1 MMKKNSN
8 KVIKSKKVNKDE
20 SKGSKPS
27 ASSNSSMDADHSDVD
42 AMTADNQEQVIKQQ
56 KSKYNSNKM
65 IGGENENSKS
75 KEEATGS
82 ATGDGK
88 TINKIV
94 KKKKKTYHGIILDER
109 SMVNKN
115 LLSLEIE
122 SLLQESRQIIQLE
135 QHDHKTK
142 RFHDVITL
150 LSTSLKKIG
159 NKNLSL
165 KRDLPK
171 SLKGFVNN
179 WSLNYEQYDITIPFS
194 APKAVKVIGSF
205 AIGSMARPG
214 HSIDISILLPDEI
227 FEKGNDVMN
236 YRYHAKR
243 LLYLIGLSKELKN
256 IKLSENEKKISLF
269 SDFSMKTFCGDFNKP
284 LLECKISD
292 SVEGL
297 EGYTFHFHPTY
308 SDTVFDMKQL
318 SPFKNNVRTQAKKSG
333 TISSPHYNSTIVED
347 RHSSSAQSHLAYLN
361 KAKSM
366 CSHPSLFT
374 DTIVLIKI
382 WMRRRALATSI
393 ESPDAFNSFLCSML
407 LAYWLNEKKL
417 HGQMTPAQM
426 FRTFLL
432 LLSNSDFTNKS
443 ETITRLSVLTDQGF
457 SDDIFKKQHEIIIVS
472 PCGYV
477 NLAARVSANA
487 YNVLKREAGVTSKLL
502 QSDSQGH
509 TNLNDSIEATLA
521 SNMSYWHRFDQYI
534 SVPCPPKPNRDG
546 VNDDNYNSNN
556 DFASEAS
563 WQSYILKSSAH
574 LVTRS
579 LVDTQRVLWYS
590 ISLRYK
596 GISSSYTWSLDDEE
610 FNSDE
615 ESSPSL
621 EPVCIIIGLILNPEH
636 AYKLVDKG
644 PDASEV
650 EAAEEFRK
658 FWGDKSELR
667 RFRDGSIVEACVWE
681 VDDAKGGSVDTRRH
695 IPEMVIKYVFPR
707 FKPFNVISNDIKSGC
722 HLIGRSLDYVLQRA
736 IPESA
741 RYDGS
746 LGMSDELACRNAL
759 LVFEKVSSLL
769 RSLHDDAVVDSA
781 YEPEG
786 ESQSLFSKRKN
797 NDKVLTIPIPI
808 ATVDPACAELRYA
821 AVIPPSPHPL
831 AFGPKDI
838 QKKTQLLESLAKQKN
853 ITSLSRVVPTM
864 DAVIKFDDINRWP
877 DALDAIA
884 QSKASMFIEIANA
897 LESRSNGYIRC
908 QVHEAF
914 LDIITEGYV
923 FRIRVYIEKEARLL
937 SQKIAPHE
945 EAVQAAEQ
953 IKQQS
958 ENATK
963 TENPYGNLHLTR
975 RYRTSLVRKPLLH
988 TQLHT
993 LHTQSGEDGGS
1004 MGMASTVRLVKYWVA
1019 VHGFWLHIS
1028 EEAIELI
1035 VAYIFIN
1042 SKPLE
1047 PPRSPFTGLIRFLYL
1062 ISTWDWVNS
1071 PLIVDLGK
1079 NIDADLLSE
1088 AYKSFLRQRD
1098 LEQGPPMFILTLD
1111 DRKPETGTWLPCWTK
1126 EEYPSASALARM
1138 VKVARS
1144 SHKLME
1150 KLAEAQS
1157 IHSSIN
1163 ASQSKGNDLLEVLWL
1178 SLFQCDTNSQNYDEL
1193 LQMTPSRIMFP
1204 FSFGSSS
1211 AFSISKSKRMKQRD
1225 DNSADAE
1232 EWGINV
1238 YRNMIETTDDEAM
1251 IGFNP
1256 HMIYMTKLS
1265 EDFQNV
1271 AEFYCN
1277 PITEL
1282 DFNKK
1287 SSPVGVVWKSSA
1299 MIQIPFRL
1307 KVSSFTSPVRS
1318 ETSKFTSIVPDKNDM
1333 ISTWVHKS
1341 NGILHYIA

>member
-1 MMKKNSN
+1 MKNR
-8 KVIKSKKVNKDE
+8 KSITNKKVKDE
-20 SKGSKPS
+20 NKGSGSS
-27 ASSNSSMDADHSDVD
+27 ASHSMDVDHNDD
-42 AMTADNQEQVIKQQ
+42 DNVISAKVEEQKRKQQ
-56 KSKYNSNKM
+56 KVNNHSNKM
-65 IGGENENSKS
+65 SGGENENSKRS
-75 KEEATGS
+75 NNDDEGNDKMTS
-82 ATGDGK
+82 NTMQK
-88 TINKIV
+88 
-94 KKKKKTYHGIILDER
+94 KKKKKTHHGFVLDER

-122 SLLQESRQIIQLE
+122 SLLQESRQIIQLD

-142 RFHDVITL
+142 RFHDIINF
-150 LSTSLKKIG
+150 LSSSLKKIS
-159 NKNLSL
+159 NKSLSL
-165 KRDLPK
+165 KKDLPK
-171 SLKGFVNN
+171 SLAGFVNN
-179 WSLNYEQYDITIPFS
+179 WSLNYEQYDIAIPFS
-194 APKAVKVIGSF
+194 APKTVKVVGSF

-214 HSIDISILLPDEI
+214 HSIDVAILLPDEI
-227 FEKGNDVMN
+227 FEKGNDVTN

-256 IKLSENEKKISLF
+256 IKYSENGKNVSLF
-269 SDFSMKTFCGDFNKP
+269 SDYSMNTFCGDFNKP

-292 SVEGL
+292 AIEGL
-297 EGYTFHFHPTY
+297 EGYSFRFHPTI
-308 SDTVFDMKQL
+308 SDAVFDVKHL
-318 SPFKNNVRTQAKKSG
+318 SPLKNNVRTQAKKSG
-333 TISSPHYNSTIVED
+333 VILSSPHYNSTIIED

-361 KAKSM
+361 KAKNM
-366 CSHPSLFT
+366 CSLPSLFT

-432 LLSNSDFTNKS
+432 LLSNSDFSNKS
-443 ETITRLSVLTDQGF
+443 EIITRLSPLTDQGY
-457 SDDIFKKQHEIIIVS
+457 SDDIFRKQYEIVVIS

-487 YNVLKREAGVTSKLL
+487 YKVLKREAGVTSKLL

-509 TNLNDSIEATLA
+509 TNLNDSIEATLT

-534 SVPCPPKPNRDG
+534 SVPCPPKPKK
-546 VNDDNYNSNN
+546 DDDENIGL
-556 DFASEAS
+556 DFANEAS
-563 WQSYILKSSAH
+563 WQSYLLKSSVN

-579 LVDTQRVLWYS
+579 LMDTQRVLWYS
-590 ISLRYK
+590 INLRYK
-596 GISSSYTWSLDDEE
+596 GLSSSYTWSIDDE
-610 FNSDE
+610 SDSNGE
-615 ESSPSL
+615 DFPSL

-644 PDASEV
+644 PDASEA

-681 VDDAKGGSVDTRRH
+681 VDDAKGGSIDTRRH
-695 IPEMVIKYVFPR
+695 IPEMVIKYVFQR
-707 FKPFNVISNDIKSGC
+707 FKPFNLIADNIKSGC

-741 RYDGS
+741 KHDGS

-759 LVFEKVSSLL
+759 MVFEKVSSLL
-769 RSLHDDAVVDSA
+769 RSLHDEDVDDSA
-781 YEPEG
+781 YETVEA
-786 ESQSLFSKRKN
+786 ESTFNKRKN
-797 NDKVLTIPIPI
+797 KDKVLTIPVPI
-808 ATVDPACAELRYA
+808 ASVDPACAELRYA

-838 QKKTQLLESLAKQKN
+838 QKKAQLLESLAKQKN
-853 ITSLSRVVPTM
+853 ITSLSRIVPTM

-877 DALDAIA
+877 DAIDAIA
-884 QSKASMFIEIANA
+884 QAKASMFIEIANA
-897 LESRSNGYIRC
+897 LESRSNGYIKC
-908 QVHEAF
+908 HVHEAF
-914 LDIITEGYV
+914 LDIVTEGYA
-923 FRIRVYIEKEARLL
+923 FRIRIYIEKEARLL

-945 EAVQAAEQ
+945 EAVQAAEE

-958 ENATK
+958 GDVTK
-963 TENPYGNLHLTR
+963 AKNPYGNLHLTR
-975 RYRTSLVRKPLLH
+975 KHRTSLVRKPLLH
-988 TQLHT
+988 TQLHA

-1004 MGMASTVRLVKYWVA
+1004 VGMASTVRLVKYWIA

-1071 PLIVDLGK
+1071 PLIVDQGK
-1079 NIDADLLSE
+1079 NIDPDLLSE
-1088 AYKSFLRQRD
+1088 AYKSFSRQRD
-1098 LEQGPPMFILTLD
+1098 LEQGPPMFILTLE
-1111 DRKPETGTWLPCWTK
+1111 DRKPETGTWIPCWTK

-1163 ASQSKGNDLLEVLWL
+1163 ASLGKGNDLLEVLWL
-1178 SLFQCDTNSQNYDEL
+1178 SIFQCDVKSQNYDEL
-1193 LQMTPSRIMFP
+1193 LQMTPSRLLFP

-1225 DNSADAE
+1225 DNADAE

-1271 AEFYCN
+1271 AEIYCN

-1287 SSPVGVVWKSSA
+1287 SSPVGVVWKRSA

-1318 ETSKFTSIVPDKNDM
+1318 ETSKFTAIVPDKNDM
-1333 ISTWVHKS
+1333 LSTWVHKS
-1341 NGILHYIA
+1341 NGILHDSA